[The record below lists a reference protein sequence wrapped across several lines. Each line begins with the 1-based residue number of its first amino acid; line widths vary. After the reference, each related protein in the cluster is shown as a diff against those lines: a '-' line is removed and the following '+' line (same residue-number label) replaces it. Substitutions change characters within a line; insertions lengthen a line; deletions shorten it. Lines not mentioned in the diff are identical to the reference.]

1 MYYILLLPILYIL
14 YISYNTINHK
24 YKQLEKLS
32 SLTGKN
38 NENTSVK
45 KVLTLFFSII
55 FNFLKIYAIQL
66 FNKNVIRLNKNQYIL
81 QFIIKGTVIKQIVTI
96 NSDPGP
102 ILQVL
107 DDKNND
113 ITTEIEPY
121 FQNIDIV
128 TEINPKMLNYNKLIF
143 ETILG
148 DEKEFDMEDTIKLD

>member
-1 MYYILLLPILYIL
+1 M
-14 YISYNTINHK
+14 
-24 YKQLEKLS
+24 
-32 SLTGKN
+32 
-38 NENTSVK
+38 
-45 KVLTLFFSII
+45 
-55 FNFLKIYAIQL
+55 
-66 FNKNVIRLNKNQYIL
+66 
-81 QFIIKGTVIKQIVTI
+81 